1 MIAFLTQN
9 KVMDIYVDTKRFENV
24 FSEYIQKNAKVKIA
38 DELNKRA
45 ANIIMTAMKETKK
58 VDPST
63 IKKELG
69 TLQITRQRVVKS
81 GKRKGQLTKPK
92 TYYKTDINQSKVF
105 KILNWRRK
113 FRSDSLPKRL
123 QGSPTGNTK
132 MKGLTDKFVKSV
144 KSSCGYIAAGWI
156 PALRVFL
163 QASRSKSL
171 NTNDASQNLQKR
183 FTNIANNKFA
193 RLGYGNLANASDM
206 IMKCTF
212 GNAARGA
219 DVVGKDALVKAIN
232 KEIGDMKF
240 YIESKIMGLA
250 SSEISRL
257 NKLQG
262 YMNLFGKG
270 K

>member
-1 MIAFLTQN
+1 
-9 KVMDIYVDTKRFENV
+9 MDIYVDTKRFENV

-45 ANIIMTAMKETKK
+45 ANIIMTAMKETKRA
-58 VDPST
+58 DRNM
-63 IKKELG
+63 IEKELKV
-69 TLQITRQRVVKS
+69 TQFNVQREIKS
-81 GKRKGQLTKPK
+81 GKRKGELTKGK
-92 TYYKTDINQSKVF
+92 MHYQASVKQNSVF

-123 QGSPTGNTK
+123 QGSPTGNIK
-132 MKGLTDKFVKSV
+132 MKGLADKFVKSV

-183 FTNIANNKFA
+183 FANIANNKFA